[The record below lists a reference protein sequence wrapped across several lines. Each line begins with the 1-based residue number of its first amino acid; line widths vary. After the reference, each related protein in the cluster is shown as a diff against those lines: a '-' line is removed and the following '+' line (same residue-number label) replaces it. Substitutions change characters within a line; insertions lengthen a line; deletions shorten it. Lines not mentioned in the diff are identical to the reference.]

1 MKNLKI
7 LIITSVFFFLTNF
20 AYSQDIVFVNLQ
32 KILNESKAGKQ
43 AQEFLKKQI
52 VSENKKLEKE
62 AQQLKKEEKDLI
74 NKKKNISPEEYKKSL
89 DNLRVKNINYQ
100 KRKRETNTKIL
111 KKKNQ
116 ARTQLM
122 QALNPILST
131 YMSEN
136 NIQIILE
143 KKYVIMANTKVDL
156 TNEILKILDNK
167 VKSINLK

>member
-1 MKNLKI
+1 
-7 LIITSVFFFLTNF
+7 
-20 AYSQDIVFVNLQ
+20 
-32 KILNESKAGKQ
+32 
-43 AQEFLKKQI
+43 
-52 VSENKKLEKE
+52 
-62 AQQLKKEEKDLI
+62 
-74 NKKKNISPEEYKKSL
+74 
-89 DNLRVKNINYQ
+89 
-100 KRKRETNTKIL
+100 
-111 KKKNQ
+111 
-116 ARTQLM
+116 M

>member
-62 AQQLKKEEKDLI
+62 AQQIKKEEKDLI

>member
-74 NKKKNISPEEYKKSL
+74 NKKKIY
-89 DNLRVKNINYQ
+89 RQKNI
-100 KRKRETNTKIL
+100 
-111 KKKNQ
+111 KK
-116 ARTQLM
+116 
-122 QALNPILST
+122 
-131 YMSEN
+131 
-136 NIQIILE
+136 
-143 KKYVIMANTKVDL
+143 V
-156 TNEILKILDNK
+156 
-167 VKSINLK
+167 

>member
-122 QALNPILST
+122 KALNPILST